1 MMGETSLTADVLEHL
16 DQLGSADIVVGIP
29 SFRNAATIPH
39 VVQAA
44 SAGLTQYFP
53 ELRSVLV
60 NSDGGSPD
68 ATRDLVLSTACPE
81 YVEEVV
87 LSPTAH
93 HLPRVTFTY
102 CGTPGKGSALRAI
115 FEIARRLNVKAC
127 VIVDSDLRSIGPEW
141 VELLAGPILKG
152 GYDYVAPLYARHK
165 YDGTITNN
173 IAYPV
178 TRALYGRRIRQP
190 IGGDFGLSDDL
201 LATLLDSDSSPR
213 SEPALWDD
221 DVARFGIDI
230 WLTTMALTGGFAIAQ
245 ARLGAKIHDPKD
257 PAADLGPMFRQVV
270 GTIFRLAG
278 RFQDKWS
285 RIYGSHRV
293 PEYGFERHLEPPAI
307 KVDADPLHQR
317 FRGSVE
323 EMRSRW
329 EQALRPALYAEVV
342 AASRRSDPGNY
353 LSPELWA
360 GIVYDFLC
368 DYHRRPAEERSGMID
383 ALTPLYL
390 ERVASFVV
398 QTADSDAEEAE
409 RLIEQQAE
417 EFERQKPYLRAKM
430 LGSGGQGTGD
440 ESLGTDPQSLAS
452 VPPPSAVL
460 AMPETESRPYKVLV
474 PLANPRTAGDLV
486 RVAVGAV
493 GSSWGRTGPSIG
505 RPSPSDETTGGHA
518 IALGVVEVPEH
529 RSLSEGALLARRQR
543 RLLQQVADLGPW
555 QIEFRPAIRI
565 ARHAWEGIKEA
576 VIEEKP
582 DLVVLGWHQPTDES
596 AAIFGTTFDHL
607 VRELACDL
615 AVVRHSKPRS
625 APQEKAGGERWRRI
639 LVPARGGPHAR
650 LALRLAL
657 RLARHYG
664 SSVTLLHVDIIGSP
678 ERRATDLRS
687 FEDLIASFP
696 GLPGV
701 DVRQVE
707 ARSLEEGILSEA
719 AGYQLIIMGAAARPE
734 GDGRYVLGAIPE
746 AIAAKAEAT
755 VVAVKTREAIDPSSF
770 VVPSLPVSEI
780 VDRWFAQNTYHHRE
794 FSDLKELL
802 ALKRR
807 QGLTISLGLPTLN
820 EAQTIEEILRTIK
833 GTLKDEVPLLDEIVV
848 IDSGSTDDTVRIA
861 TSLDVPVYQHA
872 EILPEVGSYRGKGEA
887 LWKSL
892 HVLRGD
898 IIVWVDTDIRNM
910 HPKFVYG
917 LIGPLLHQPRLQY
930 VKGFYQRPIR
940 IDGTLHHTGGGRVTE
955 LTARPLTN
963 LFFPELAGLIQPLSG
978 EYAGRRAALEAVPFF
993 TGYGVEIGLLIDLLS
1008 RFGLSAL
1015 GQVDLDVRIHR
1026 NQSLA
1031 DLSRMAFAISQVVI
1045 SRLEREKRVHLST
1058 EVNRAMK
1065 LIVQKRHRYSLDE
1078 RVITDVERPPM
1089 ITIPAYLERRQR
1101 LSIAEGRNL

>member
-44 SAGLTQYFP
+44 SAGLSQYFP

-201 LATLLDSDSSPR
+201 LAALLE
-213 SEPALWDD
+213 SEQWDD
-221 DVARFGIDI
+221 DVARFGVDI

-257 PAADLGPMFRQVV
+257 PGADLGPMFRQVV

-285 RIYGSHRV
+285 RISGSHRV
-293 PEYGFERHLEPPAI
+293 PEYGFERHLEPPPI
-307 KVDADPLHQR
+307 KVDANALHQR
-317 FRGSVE
+317 FRRSVE
-323 EMRSRW
+323 EMRSLW
-329 EQALRPALYAEVV
+329 EQALRPTLYAEVV
-342 AASRRSDPGNY
+342 AASQHSDPGDY
-353 LSPELWA
+353 LTPELWA

-368 DYHRRPAEERSGMID
+368 DYHRRPVEERSSMID

-409 RLIEQQAE
+409 RLVEQQAE
-417 EFERQKPYLRAKM
+417 EFERQKPYLRANM
-430 LGSGGQGTGD
+430 PGARSQELGDGGW
-440 ESLGTDPQSLAS
+440 GTDPRPLTPDPR
-452 VPPPSAVL
+452 PPAVS
-460 AMPETESRPYKVLV
+460 MTPEEGRPFKVLV

-486 RVAVGAV
+486 RVAVGA
-493 GSSWGRTGPSIG
+493 TGPSGG
-505 RPSPSDETTGGHA
+505 RTGGHA

-582 DLVVLGWHQPTDES
+582 DLVVLGWHQPTDEG
-596 AAIFGTTFDHL
+596 APVFGTTFDHL

-615 AVVRHSKPRS
+615 AVVRQGNPRS
-625 APQEKAGGERWRRI
+625 VPRDRIGTERWRRI

-701 DVRQVE
+701 DVRQIE

-734 GDGRYVLGAIPE
+734 GDGRYILGAIPE

-794 FSDLKELL
+794 FADLKELL

-833 GTLKDEVPLLDEIVV
+833 GALKDEVPLLDEIVV

-917 LIGPLLHQPRLQY
+917 LIGPLLRQPRLQY

-1045 SRLEREKRVHLST
+1045 SRLERDKKVHLST

-1065 LIVQKRHRYSLDE
+1065 LIVQKRRRYSLDE

-1101 LSIAEGRNL
+1101 LSAAEGRNL

>member
-1 MMGETSLTADVLEHL
+1 MSETSLTSDVLEHL
-16 DQLGSADIVVGIP
+16 DRLGSADIVVGIP

-44 SAGLTQYFP
+44 SAGLSQYFP

-68 ATRDLVLSTACPE
+68 DTRDLVLSTACPE

-93 HLPRVTFTY
+93 GLPRLTFTY

-201 LATLLDSDSSPR
+201 LAALLDS
-213 SEPALWDD
+213 EHWDD
-221 DVARFGIDI
+221 DVARFGVDI
-230 WLTTMALTGGFAIAQ
+230 WLTTLALTGGFAVAQ

-285 RIYGSHRV
+285 RIAGSHRV
-293 PEYGFERHLEPPAI
+293 PEYGFERHMEPPAI
-307 KVDADPLHQR
+307 QIDAGLLHQR
-317 FRGSVE
+317 FRRGAE

-329 EQALRPALYAEVV
+329 EQALRPALYAEV
-342 AASRRSDPGNY
+342 AAISQRAEPGDY
-353 LSPELWA
+353 LTSELWA
-360 GIVYDFLC
+360 SIVYDFLC
-368 DYHRRPAEERSGMID
+368 AYHRLPVEERNDLID

-398 QTADSDAEEAE
+398 QTADSSAEQAE
-409 RLIEQQAE
+409 QLIERQAE
-417 EFERQKPYLRAKM
+417 EFERQKPYLRANM
-430 LGSGGQGTGD
+430 PGATQAPGGDDQGPVSQPPTPDPWPLAPGPRLAD
-440 ESLGTDPQSLAS
+440 ETYAAS
-452 VPPPSAVL
+452 ATV
-460 AMPETESRPYKVLV
+460 EESHPYKVLV

-486 RVAVGAV
+486 KVAVGAA
-493 GSSWGRTGPSIG
+493 GTSTGGTS
-505 RPSPSDETTGGHA
+505 GHA

-565 ARHAWEGIKEA
+565 ARHAWQGIKEA

-582 DLVVLGWHQPTDES
+582 DLVVLGWHQQTEED

-615 AVVRHSKPRS
+615 AVVRQGKPRS
-625 APQEKAGGERWRRI
+625 TPGDRNGVERWRRI

-657 RLARHYG
+657 QLARHYG
-664 SSVTLLHVDIIGSP
+664 SSVTLLHMDVIGSP

-701 DVRQVE
+701 DVRQIEV
-707 ARSLEEGILSEA
+707 RSLEEGILSEA
-719 AGYQLIIMGAAARPE
+719 AGHQLIIMGAAARPE
-734 GDGRYVLGAIPE
+734 GDGRCVLGAIPE
-746 AIAAKAEAT
+746 AIAARADAT
-755 VVAVKTREAIDPSSF
+755 VVVVKTRETVDPSSF

-780 VDRWFAQNTYHHRE
+780 VDRWFAQNTFHHSE
-794 FSDLKELL
+794 FADVKELL

-833 GTLKDEVPLLDEIVV
+833 GTLRDEVPLLDEIVV
-848 IDSGSTDDTVRIA
+848 IDSGSTDDTVEIA
-861 TSLDVPVYQHA
+861 RSLDVPVCQHA

-917 LIGPLLHQPRLQY
+917 LIGPLLRQPRLQY

-940 IDGTLHHTGGGRVTE
+940 INGTLHHTGGGRVTE

-978 EYAGRRAALEAVPFF
+978 EYAGRRAALETVPFF

-1045 SRLEREKRVHLST
+1045 SRLERDKKVHLST

-1065 LIVQKRHRYSLDE
+1065 LIVQNRRRYSLDE
-1078 RVITDVERPPM
+1078 RVITDIERPPM

-1101 LSIAEGRNL
+1101 LSTTEGRSL